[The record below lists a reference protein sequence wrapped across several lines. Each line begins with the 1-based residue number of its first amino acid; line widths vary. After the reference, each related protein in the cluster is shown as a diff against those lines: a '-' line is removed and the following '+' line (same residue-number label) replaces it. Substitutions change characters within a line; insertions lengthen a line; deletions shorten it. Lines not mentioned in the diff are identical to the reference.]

1 MKNFKLFDIIFGW
14 IAFAVAAVTYLLT
27 IEPTASLWDCGEFI
41 SSAFKL
47 EVGHPPGAPLFAL
60 VGRIFSLFAPSVDK
74 VAMMLNSLSA
84 LASAFTILFL
94 FWSITL
100 LMRKY
105 FDKKNNELTL
115 SESIVTLGCGMIGAL
130 AYTFSDS
137 FWFSAV
143 EAEVYATSSLFT
155 AAIFWAALK
164 WEDAADTKYAN
175 RWLILIAY
183 LTGLSIGVHLLN
195 LLVIPA
201 IAMLYYFKK
210 YKPTTKGVIASI
222 VTGGIILG
230 IVLYIIVPWIPRI
243 AFWFDLLFV
252 NGFGLPINSGTLFF
266 IVIFAAAL
274 SYLIHYTHKKGKT
287 LANTV
292 VLCITVISLGF
303 SSYAMILIRASANTP
318 MEQNNPDNIR
328 ALMSYLNREQYGDW
342 PLFSGPYYNAPR
354 INADIDNVYTKNNGK
369 YEKLQEVVT
378 YVYDKRFTTI
388 FPRMHGTVEERHA
401 QAYKEWGN
409 VKGKPV
415 SVNGR
420 DGNKIEMVPTFS
432 ENLRFM
438 FSYQLGWM
446 YWRYFMWNF
455 AGRQN
460 DYQGY
465 GNCIHGNW
473 ISGINFIDNARLG
486 PQDELPDFLKNN
498 KARNKY
504 YMLPLLLGI
513 LGIVVHWARRKKDFS
528 IVFMLFFLTG
538 IAIVIYLNQTPYQ
551 PRERDY
557 AYVGS
562 FYAFAIWIG
571 IGVAGLY
578 ELIKK
583 ISPKTIAAS
592 VSIILSLSVPYIM
605 VSENWDDH
613 DRSGR
618 YVTADFGK
626 NYLESCDKN
635 GVVFTYGDND
645 TFSLWYNQE
654 VEGNR
659 TDVRV
664 ANTSYL
670 YSDWYYEQL
679 MYTYYDSQALK
690 LSATPEKV
698 VGTVR
703 NQIPVIDNNS
713 RQWELKQALS
723 VAMSDDPSA
732 KFMTNY
738 SNSAINIFPANS
750 NTVKITVDKDKVR
763 KGGLVDSLLSD
774 DMIYDQINVKLPQ
787 VLIKNHLAVLDI
799 VANNFGERPIYLGQT
814 APQEFI
820 NLFRNNI
827 KVTGLAYLITP
838 EKLTRET
845 SFDIEKNYDL
855 FMNKYQYRGLNDPN
869 IYWDESAKRIAV
881 TLYRQGFLSLA
892 DALLDK
898 GDKERV
904 KAVLDKYDEV
914 LPDIIHGSYG
924 PNEHIPIYFRYQ
936 IGDTVKANEQLEA
949 KFSKADEELTY
960 YARLDMDKQIG
971 ISNEI
976 SDIIKSLRDFTQV
989 ANGFNRELGTKFAD
1003 RLNLHKAAFP
1013 EIVKAY
1019 NIK

>member
-1 MKNFKLFDIIFGW
+1 MKNFKLFDTIFGW
-14 IAFAVAAVTYLLT
+14 VAFAIAATTYLLT

-47 EVGHPPGAPLFAL
+47 EVGHPPGAPLFAIM
-60 VGRIFSLFAPSVDK
+60 GRIFSLLAPSVDK
-74 VAMMLNSLSA
+74 VAVMLNSMSA

-94 FWSITL
+94 FWSITH

-105 FDKKNNELTL
+105 FGKQNSELTL
-115 SESIVTLGCGMIGAL
+115 SESVVTLGCGMIGAL

-155 AAIFWAALK
+155 AVIFWAALK
-164 WEDAADTKYAN
+164 WEEVADTKYAN

-183 LTGLSIGVHLLN
+183 FTGLSIGVHLLN

-210 YKPTTKGVIASI
+210 YKATSKGVILSI
-222 VTGGIILG
+222 ITGGLIL
-230 IVLYIIVPWIPRI
+230 IAVLYVIVPWIPRI

-266 IVIFAAAL
+266 IVIFAALL
-274 SYLIHYTHKKGKT
+274 SYLIRYTHKKGKA
-287 LANTV
+287 LANTL
-292 VLCITVISLGF
+292 VLCVAVISLGF

-328 ALMSYLNREQYGDW
+328 TLMSYLNREQYGDW

-354 INADIDNVYTKNNGK
+354 TGVNVDNVFTKNNNK
-369 YEKLQEVVT
+369 YEKLQEIMT
-378 YVYDKRFTTI
+378 YTYDKRFTTI
-388 FPRMHGTVEERHA
+388 FPRMHGTIETRHA
-401 QAYKEWGN
+401 DAYKEWGN
-409 VKGKPV
+409 VKGKAV
-415 SVNGR
+415 VVDSNTTER
-420 DGNKIEMVPTFS
+420 VPTFG
-432 ENLRFM
+432 ENIRFM
-438 FSYQLGWM
+438 FSYQMGWM

-465 GNCIHGNW
+465 GDCLYGNW
-473 ISGINFIDNARLG
+473 ISGIDFIDSWRLG
-486 PQDELPDFLKNN
+486 PQDELPDFLANN

-513 LGIVVHWARRKKDFS
+513 LGMVVHWARNKKDFS
-528 IVFMLFFLTG
+528 IVLMLFFLTG
-538 IAIVIYLNQTPYQ
+538 IAIVLYLNQTPYQ

-578 ELIKK
+578 ELIRN
-583 ISPKTIAAS
+583 ISSKATVAAALS
-592 VSIILSLSVPYIM
+592 VILSISVPYIM
-605 VSENWDDH
+605 AKENWDDH

-618 YVTADFGK
+618 YIAVDFGR

-645 TFSLWYNQE
+645 TFALWYNQE
-654 VEGNR
+654 VEGKR

-670 YSDWYYEQL
+670 ASDWYYEQL
-679 MYTYYDSQALK
+679 LHTYYDSHALK
-690 LSATPEKV
+690 LTATPEKI
-698 VGTVR
+698 VGSVR
-703 NQIPVIDNNS
+703 NIIPVKSDTNS
-713 RQWELKQALS
+713 QWELKDALTI
-723 VAMSDDPSA
+723 VMSDDIRA
-732 KFMTNY
+732 KAISNY
-738 SNSAINIFPANS
+738 SEKPINYFPTG
-750 NTVKITVDKDKVR
+750 TVKLTVDKDKVR
-763 KGGLVDSLLSD
+763 QNGIVGDSLSD
-774 DMIYDQINVKLPQ
+774 DMIYDQINVQLPRSGVQ
-787 VLIKNHLAVLDI
+787 KNMLAILDI
-799 VANNFGERPIYLGQT
+799 VANNFEERPVYLGQT
-814 APQEFI
+814 IPQEFTG
-820 NLFRNNI
+820 LFKNNI
-827 KVTGLAYLITP
+827 KSVGLAYLITP
-838 EKLTRET
+838 EKFTRET

-855 FMNKYQYRGLNDPN
+855 FMNKFQYRGLNNPD
-869 IYWDESAKRIAV
+869 IYWDEVANRMTV
-881 TLYRQGFLSLA
+881 WYRQGFFNLA
-892 DALLDK
+892 RELINR
-898 GDKERV
+898 GDTERA

-914 LPDIIHGSYG
+914 FPFVHKLDISETSIIQLRYIVNDTAKACEQMESSM
-924 PNEHIPIYFRYQ
+924 NNIDRELAYF
-936 IGDTVKANEQLEA
+936 
-949 KFSKADEELTY
+949 
-960 YARLDMDKQIG
+960 ARLDTDKQID

-976 SDIIKSLRDFTQV
+976 AQNITTLRNYVMLANLYSKDIEAKITDR
-989 ANGFNRELGTKFAD
+989 FNLYKQT
-1003 RLNLHKAAFP
+1003 FP

-1019 NIK
+1019 NIR